1 MKKEELY
8 WNEDHSDYAVLVS
21 HGFGAGWSTW
31 STQDGAPH
39 LACDKRIVEFWLA
52 HKDNKEWMRSVD
64 TMLDTESP
72 ASKEA
77 ASFFKSIGYHN
88 CPYMGGFND
97 IKLHW
102 VPANSKWRIEEY
114 DGAESL
120 MFEDDYIWFQVD

>member
-8 WNEDHSDYAVLVS
+8 WNKDHSAYAVLVS

-31 STQDGAPH
+31 NSNC
-39 LACDKRIVEFWLA
+39 LAYDKRIVEFWLA
-52 HKDNKEWMRSVD
+52 HKDNKEWMKSVD
-64 TMLDTESP
+64 TFNTESP
-72 ASKEA
+72 ASKAA

-120 MFEDDYIWFQVD
+120 MFEDDYTWFQVD